1 MLNPYIHEAI
11 KELLEGAPIGPF
23 GGSLKGALKDS
34 RAPMLNSWFRVWG
47 FRVQGLACRKP

>member
-1 MLNPYIHEAI
+1 MLNPYIQEAI

-47 FRVQGLACRKP
+47 FRV